1 MRFFIYLFLC
11 LSILG
16 FKSVATT
23 HSKGRSKDLDEKL
36 KRLKKVKLDASQNA
50 LKPSEKKVLEKLIEA
65 SKIIDLIYLRQVW
78 EGNPKLQEAL
88 SKNQT
93 PEGKRL
99 FFLFK
104 QNMGPW
110 LRLEHDLPFIP
121 GVPNPKP
128 AGAGYY
134 PENMTK
140 AEFESWLKTLS
151 EKDQISAT
159 GFFSVIRRN
168 QEGKL
173 VSIPYS
179 EVYREFLEP
188 ASKLLLEASALS
200 ENSSLKKFL
209 KQRAEAF
216 LSDNYYDSDVAWMEL
231 DSKIEPTIGPYE
243 TYEDGLF
250 NYKAAFE
257 SFITLRNDAETDAL
271 KKFSAHLQDLENNLP
286 LEDKYKN
293 KKIGANAPIRV
304 VDQVFTAGE
313 ARRGVATAAFNLPN
327 DEKITQEMGSK
338 RVMLKNVQ
346 QAKFESVLLPI
357 SKTALSKRSQAEV
370 AFDPFFT
377 HILMHE
383 VVHGLGPHQIKV
395 GGKETTVR
403 MQLTDLY
410 AALEEAKAD
419 ITGLYAMKYLM
430 TKKVIDPALAKSMY
444 TTFLASC
451 FRSVRFGINE
461 AHGKGIALQFNF
473 LSDEGAFVLEPDGS
487 FSVDFSKIES
497 AVSKLANIILTIQA
511 EGSYEKG
518 KALLDKYAVIRA
530 PMNRILE
537 KLSQVPIDVQPYY
550 PLAGEKDT

>member
-286 LEDKYKN
+286 LEEKYKN